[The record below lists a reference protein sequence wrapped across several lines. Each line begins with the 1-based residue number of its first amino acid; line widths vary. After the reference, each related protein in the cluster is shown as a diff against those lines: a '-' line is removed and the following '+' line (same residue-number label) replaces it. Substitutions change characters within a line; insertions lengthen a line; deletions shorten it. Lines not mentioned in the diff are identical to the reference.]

1 MGLSRSPRPQPEV
14 RSKLSSSSAS
24 SPRGEIEEEE
34 VVVDDEISASVK
46 RERLAKEGEEGEE
59 DDHVRDGFSA
69 PWRISGSENNNKR
82 LKRPPPPLI
91 LVPRGK
97 KSKCDYE

>member
-46 RERLAKEGEEGEE
+46 RERVAKEGEEEE

-69 PWRISGSENNNKR
+69 PWRISGSENKR